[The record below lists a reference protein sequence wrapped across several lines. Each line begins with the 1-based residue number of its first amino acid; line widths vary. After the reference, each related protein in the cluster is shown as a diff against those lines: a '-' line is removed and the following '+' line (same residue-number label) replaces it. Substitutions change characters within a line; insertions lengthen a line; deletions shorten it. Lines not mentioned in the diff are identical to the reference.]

1 VAQASSLC
9 RSYFLEDIQMVR
21 RIVLTMVIALIA
33 VYVMYNYLENRAKE
47 ERKKAEAKKTEEKIK
62 VSVSEMV
69 KRTNAIDNWEEKLSK
84 GKNIRMAPIM
94 TVELD
99 HLWINDRPIL
109 FVGSIKDIT
118 SESHDNYIVEI
129 KQTLFNSKYFFGTEL
144 LLNLKCSKTKID
156 SFLRVHPDIFKN
168 YGLINGVAVIA
179 YIKNIETRTF
189 LDKED
194 ETREVKIGKGNLIDI
209 LYVGNVLF

>member
-1 VAQASSLC
+1 
-9 RSYFLEDIQMVR
+9 MVR
-21 RIVLTMVIALIA
+21 RIILTMVIALIA
-33 VYVMYNYLENRAKE
+33 VYVIYNYLENRAKE

-69 KRTNAIDNWEEKLSK
+69 KRTNAIDNWEEKISK
-84 GKNIRMAPIM
+84 GENIRMAPIM
-94 TVELD
+94 TVELE

-118 SESHDNYIVEI
+118 SEGHDNYIVEI

-144 LLNLKCSKTKID
+144 LLNLKCPKTKID

-194 ETREVKIGKGNLIDI
+194 ETREVKIGKGNLVDI
-209 LYVGNVLF
+209 LYTGNILF